1 VRVVFG
7 DCVLDTGARV
17 LTRRGRAVELPPK
30 AFRVLEC
37 LVEHRPN
44 ALSHQQLKDVAWPR
58 TFVGYTSLSKAIH
71 QIRRAVGDDPRKP
84 RCVRTVSRL
93 GYAFAGDAREEPA
106 PGSLPPS
113 RFSLRWRAHELEL
126 LEGESLLG
134 RDPHCAARIP
144 SLSVSRR
151 HARIVVSGDRALLED
166 LGSKNGTRLNGR
178 RVTGPTEVSD
188 GDEILVG
195 KEAVVFNAL
204 APAGTTRTD
213 RLPRVRE

>member
-1 VRVVFG
+1 MRLVFS

-17 LTRRGRAVELPPK
+17 LTRKGRTVELPPK

-37 LVEHRPN
+37 LVGHRPN
-44 ALSHQQLKDVAWPR
+44 ALSHQQLKDLAWPR

-71 QIRRAVGDDPRKP
+71 QIRGAIGDDSRKP
-84 RCVRTVSRL
+84 PCVRTVSRV
-93 GYAFAGDAREEPA
+93 GYAFAGDAREEPVL
-106 PGSLPPS
+106 GSSPPN
-113 RFSLRWRAHELEL
+113 RFSLRWRAREVELV
-126 LEGESLLG
+126 EGESLLG
-134 RDPHCAARIP
+134 RDQECAARIP

-151 HARIVVSGDRALLED
+151 HARIVVNGDRAVLED

-178 RVTGPTEVSD
+178 RIAGPTEVSD

-195 KEAVVFNAL
+195 KEPVVFSAL